1 MINQVLSFSG
11 DQLFELLLY
20 HKGHWSISQMHIL
33 EALLTAG
40 LGDLRDFW
48 ETLSKKVSHR
58 AALPDC
64 GRSFQQQKD
73 LHVTHNLSKYQVS
86 NDMIIL
92 LHPSML
98 ITLFCRHAIIGRLGA
113 QIALTMLWLHYHRTG
128 YKHNNNVTLLCFIRC
143 KKWHIHPV
151 YSATL
156 LLWKLVKRVH
166 LLFLQY

>member
-1 MINQVLSFSG
+1 MSDDWGWDHFDILIDTNSVPDYLSTPESNFP
-11 DQLFELLLY
+11 
-20 HKGHWSISQMHIL
+20 I
-33 EALLTAG
+33 
-40 LGDLRDFW
+40 
-48 ETLSKKVSHR
+48 
-58 AALPDC
+58 
-64 GRSFQQQKD
+64 
-73 LHVTHNLSKYQVS
+73 THNLSKYQVS

-98 ITLFCRHAIIGRLGA
+98 ITLFCLHAIIGRLGA

-156 LLWKLVKRVH
+156 LRVH
-166 LLFLQY
+166 KSPHKFMLTSYMKYFAKFLALLLHNTSFFHFYFIFHTS